1 MSETENYSI
10 NYSSANTHKIAINNL
25 TIPIFSG
32 YFCDI
37 ELVPVYLPNISFG
50 IDMKYLPTQIVDDAD
65 PNWTLD
71 YTWEV
76 DADDYVTK
84 IVETSGDETG
94 KYGTTYTF
102 TYENIE

>member
-1 MSETENYSI
+1 MAMKVERILLESPI
-10 NYSSANTHKIAINNL
+10 Q
-25 TIPIFSG
+25 TIKLLLR
-32 YFCDI
+32 I
-37 ELVPVYLPNISFG
+37 E
-50 IDMKYLPTQIVDDAD
+50 
-65 PNWTLD
+65 
-71 YTWEV
+71 WEV